1 VTTTGNAYTVLVT
14 DHTIFC
20 DVTSFEPVTVT
31 LPSAATNPGKIFV
44 VRRVGGGNNQ
54 CNVTPVSG
62 GTQVLDNGNA
72 TRAVQ
77 LQSDGTVWWVIGSTS
92 L

>member
-1 VTTTGNAYTVLVT
+1 
-14 DHTIFC
+14 
-20 DVTSFEPVTVT
+20 VTVT